1 MTAVLALLSSVFIG
15 GADFVGGLASRT
27 ANGVRVAT
35 FVAIMGLPLAFVVS
49 LAYGAERVGRADVAW
64 SVLAGIAVAAGIGCF
79 YVGMGRGLIS
89 VVAPVAAVTGAVIPV
104 VYGLVRGERPGALA
118 LVGLVVAF
126 VAVAVV
132 SIAQSE
138 QHPET
143 LVGVDRHVIALAL
156 VAGVFFGLFY
166 ITLSRVSDDAGLWP
180 VTISRAAGSVVLVDP
195 VARCSPA
202 ALLGGVTATLAN
214 RPPDRGARGLRDGAA
229 APRAAA
235 RAGRRRIRPR
245 LALSR
250 RRPSC
255 SRPSCSARRLS
266 RLQYVGV
273 ACALVSV
280 ALVSTG

>member
-35 FVAIMGLPLAFVVS
+35 FVAVMGLPLAFVVS

-166 ITLSRVSDDAGLWP
+166 IALSRVSDDAGLWP
-180 VTISRAAGSVVLVDP
+180 VTISRAAGSVVLV
-195 VARCSPA
+195 VLSL
-202 ALLGGVTATLAN
+202 ALTRGVLGGVTALWRTVLLIAVLEVSAMV
-214 RPPDRGARGLRDGAA
+214 PLL
-229 APRAAA
+229 
-235 RAGRRRIRPR
+235 
-245 LALSR
+245 LALQRGPVAVASVLASLYPVTTVLLAAFVLR
-250 RRPSC
+250 E
-255 SRPSCSARRLS
+255 RLS